1 VQVQATFAG
10 GLAEHLQAAGG
21 ASASIAAS
29 LRESVSQMSS
39 ATERLNTQASS
50 LDPRKSSYQGCEPP
64 VPLPNISAQVKDL
77 DNSHSGTSK

>member
-1 VQVQATFAG
+1 MLQVQATFAG

-39 ATERLNTQASS
+39 ATDRLNTQVRHSFDLS
-50 LDPRKSSYQGCEPP
+50 LQAIKYSRIRYMMRHLRML
-64 VPLPNISAQVKDL
+64 VA
-77 DNSHSGTSK
+77 

>member
-1 VQVQATFAG
+1 MQVQATFAG

-39 ATERLNTQASS
+39 ATDKLSTQVW
-50 LDPRKSSYQGCEPP
+50 DQ
-64 VPLPNISAQVKDL
+64 SAYVTGWL
-77 DNSHSGTSK
+77 TLE